1 MADIRDRDIRA
12 RASYDPRFDRVR
24 PSAKKAQDAAQSKE
38 KQGGDTK
45 SSPTQPDN
53 GPVVYRYPREALSN
67 TTDALFIS
75 IYDQFRGKD
84 FFASGFLSEGVLDYD
99 TKTVKVNG
107 KDQTKKVLKGI
118 DLEKFKSLPNASD
131 YFQENYDTDKIK
143 KKNVKHIFL
152 PIPQQ
157 ISDSLQVSYGESTMD
172 PLQAIGLGAVAATMD
187 NPGGAITTGA
197 EIASKLAT
205 GLDIKGLD
213 QSTITGLKAVLSGKA
228 LNALGGN
235 VTANSVLSRSSGQ
248 ILQSNLEL
256 LFSGVTLRSFPFV
269 FDFAPRDQVE
279 ANEVK
284 AIIRTLKESM
294 VPSKGNMPALFL
306 QSPKVFQLEYITGQ
320 KAHPFLNRF
329 KICALTQL
337 SVNYTA
343 SGTYATYPDGTPVH
357 IQVTCAF
364 KEINPI
370 YFEDYAVG
378 TTGPLANGDEA
389 FQEYGPG
396 GVGY

>member
-24 PSAKKAQDAAQSKE
+24 PSAKKAKDAAKSKE

-45 SSPTQPDN
+45 SSPTKPDT
-53 GPVVYRYPREALSN
+53 GPVVYRYPREALSD

-75 IYDQFRGKD
+75 IYDQFRG
-84 FFASGFLSEGVLDYD
+84 EGGMTFNQDGLVQYVAEDPTKPKGKKIPKINLD
-99 TKTVKVNG
+99 KLGV
-107 KDQTKKVLKGI
+107 
-118 DLEKFKSLPNASD
+118 PNASD
-131 YFQENYDTDKIK
+131 FFQQNPNKIK
-143 KKNVKHIFL
+143 KKNLKHIYL

-172 PLQAIGLGAVAATMD
+172 PLQAIGLGAVAETMD
-187 NPGGAITTGA
+187 NPGGAVSTGA

-269 FDFAPRDQVE
+269 FDFTPRDQVE

-294 VPSKGNMPALFL
+294 VPSKGNMPNLFL
-306 QSPKVFQLEYITGQ
+306 QSPKVFQLEYVTGQ

>member
-1 MADIRDRDIRA
+1 MADIRDRDINA

-38 KQGGDTK
+38 KQGGDTQ
-45 SSPTQPDN
+45 SSPTQPNN
-53 GPVVYRYPREALSN
+53 GPIVYRYPREALSN

-75 IYDQFRGKD
+75 IYDQFRGTD
-84 FFASGFLSEGVLDYD
+84 FISSGLINPDLLTYTEQ
-99 TKTVKVNG
+99 TVKVNG
-107 KDQTKKVLKGI
+107 KDQNKKVLTGI
-118 DLEKFKSLPNASD
+118 DLSKIGLPNASD
-131 YFQENYDTDKIK
+131 YFQDNYDTDKIK

-172 PLQAIGLGAVAATMD
+172 PLQAIGLGAVAATID
-187 NPGGAITTGA
+187 NPGGAVSTGA
-197 EIASKLAT
+197 EIASALAT
-205 GLDIKGLD
+205 GLANVEGID
-213 QSTITGLKAVLSGKA
+213 QGTITGLKAVLSGKA

-269 FDFAPRDQVE
+269 FDFTPRDQVE
-279 ANEVK
+279 AKEVM

-294 VPSKGNMPALFL
+294 VPSKGNMPNLFL
-306 QSPKVFQLEYITGQ
+306 QSPKVFQLEYVTGQ

-370 YFEDYAVG
+370 YFEDYQMEFM
-378 TTGPLANGDEA
+378 GPYANPDEA
-389 FQEYGPG
+389 VDGPG

>member
-24 PSAKKAQDAAQSKE
+24 PSAKKAQDAAKSKE

-53 GPVVYRYPREALSN
+53 GPVVYRYPREALSD

-84 FFASGFLSEGVLDYD
+84 FFKDGFLSEGVLDY
-99 TKTVKVNG
+99 KTETIKN
-107 KDQTKKVLKGI
+107 KPTKVLKGI
-118 DLEKFKSLPNASD
+118 DLEKFKALPNASD
-131 YFQENYDTDKIK
+131 YFQDNYDTDKIK
-143 KKNVKHIFL
+143 KKNLKHIYL

-172 PLQAIGLGAVAATMD
+172 PLQAIGLGAVAATME
-187 NPGGAITTGA
+187 NPAGAITTGA

-235 VTANSVLSRSSGQ
+235 VTANSVLARSSGQ

-256 LFSGVTLRSFPFV
+256 LFSGVTLRSFPFT
-269 FDFAPRDQVE
+269 FDFTPRDQVE
-279 ANEVK
+279 AKEVM

-306 QSPKVFQLEYITGQ
+306 QSPKIFQLEYITGQ

-329 KICALTQL
+329 KICAMTQM

-343 SGTYATYPDGTPVH
+343 SGTYATYADGTPVH
-357 IQVTCAF
+357 IQAQCTF

-370 YFEDYAVG
+370 YFEDYEVG

>member
-24 PSAKKAQDAAQSKE
+24 PSAKKAQDAAKSKE
-38 KQGGDTK
+38 KQGGDTN

-53 GPVVYRYPREALSN
+53 GPVVYRYPREALSD

-84 FFASGFLSEGVLDYD
+84 FIGSGLIDPGLLIYKDE
-99 TKTVKVNG
+99 KIKVNG
-107 KDQTKKVLKGI
+107 KEKTKKVLQGI
-118 DLEKFKSLPNASD
+118 NLEKLGLPNASD
-131 YFQENYDTDKIK
+131 YFQDNYDTDKIK
-143 KKNVKHIFL
+143 KKNLKHIYL

-205 GLDIKGLD
+205 GLEVKGVD
-213 QSTITGLKAVLSGKA
+213 QQTITGLKAVLSGKA

-235 VTANSVLSRSSGQ
+235 VTANSVLARSSGQ

-256 LFSGVTLRSFPFV
+256 LFSGVTLRSFPFT
-269 FDFAPRDQVE
+269 FDFTPRDQVE
-279 ANEVK
+279 AKEVM
-284 AIIRTLKESM
+284 AIIRTLKQSM
-294 VPSKGNMPALFL
+294 VPSTGNNPKLFL
-306 QSPKVFQLEYITGQ
+306 QSPKIFQLEYITGQ

-329 KICALTQL
+329 KICAMTQM

-343 SGTYATYPDGTPVH
+343 SGTYATYADGTPVH
-357 IQVTCAF
+357 IQAQCTF

-370 YFEDYAVG
+370 YAEDYEMEFM
-378 TTGPLANGDEA
+378 GPYANPDEA
-389 FQEYGPG
+389 VDGPG

>member
-24 PSAKKAQDAAQSKE
+24 PSAKKAQDAAKSKE

-45 SSPTQPDN
+45 SSPTKTDT
-53 GPVVYRYPREALSN
+53 GPVVYRYPREALSD

-75 IYDQFRGKD
+75 IYDQFRGTD
-84 FFASGFLSEGVLDYD
+84 FISSGLINPDLLEFDNEI
-99 TKTVKVNG
+99 VKVDG
-107 KDQTKKVLKGI
+107 KDKIKKTLKGI
-118 DLEKFKSLPNASD
+118 NFDKLGLPSASD
-131 YFQENYDTDKIK
+131 YFQNNPDKIK
-143 KKNVKHIFL
+143 KKNLKHIYL

-172 PLQAIGLGAVAATMD
+172 PLQAIGLGAVAATID

-197 EIASKLAT
+197 EIATKVST
-205 GLDIKGLD
+205 GLADIKGID
-213 QSTITGLKAVLSGKA
+213 QGTIQGLKAVLSGRA

-235 VTANSVLSRSSGQ
+235 VTANSVLSRSTGQ

-269 FDFAPRDQVE
+269 FDFTPRDQVE
-279 ANEVK
+279 AREVMS
-284 AIIRTLKESM
+284 IIRCLKESM
-294 VPSKGNMPALFL
+294 VPSKGSNSGLFL
-306 QSPKVFQLEYITGQ
+306 QSPKVFQLEYVTGQ
-320 KAHPFLNRF
+320 KEHPFLNRF
-329 KICALTQL
+329 KICAMTQL

-370 YFEDYAVG
+370 YAEDYEVG
-378 TTGPLANGDEA
+378 NSGPLANADEA
-389 FQEYGPG
+389 FQNYGPG

>member
-24 PSAKKAQDAAQSKE
+24 PSAKKAQDAAKSKE

-45 SSPTQPDN
+45 SSPTKPDT
-53 GPVVYRYPREALSN
+53 GPVVYRYPREALSD

-75 IYDQFRGKD
+75 IYDQFRGEGGMTFNQEGLVQYVPKD
-84 FFASGFLSEGVLDYD
+84 P
-99 TKTVKVNG
+99 TKPKG
-107 KDQTKKVLKGI
+107 KKEPKI
-118 DLEKFKSLPNASD
+118 DLDKLSVPNASD
-131 YFQENYDTDKIK
+131 FFQQNPNKIK
-143 KKNVKHIFL
+143 KKNLKHIYL

-157 ISDSLQVSYGESTMD
+157 ISDSLQVSYGESTLD
-172 PLQAIGLGAVAATMD
+172 PLQAVGLGAVSAAMKD
-187 NPGGAITTGA
+187 PKQAIATGA
-197 EIASKLAT
+197 EIGQALVNTNFSE
-205 GLDIKGLD
+205 GLDKSSQDSINA
-213 QSTITGLKAVLSGKA
+213 ILSGKA
-228 LNALGGN
+228 LNALGAN
-235 VTANSVLSRSSGQ
+235 VTANSVLARSSGQ

-279 ANEVK
+279 AREVMS
-284 AIIRTLKESM
+284 IIRCLKESM
-294 VPSKGNMPALFL
+294 VPKKASLPSVFIA
-306 QSPKVFQLEYITGQ
+306 SPKVFQLEYVTGQ
-320 KAHPFLNRF
+320 KEHPFLNRF
-329 KICALTQL
+329 KICAMTQL

-364 KEINPI
+364 KELNPI
-370 YFEDYAVG
+370 YADDYEAVAM
-378 TTGPLANGDEA
+378 GPYANPDEA
-389 FQEYGPG
+389 FDGVG